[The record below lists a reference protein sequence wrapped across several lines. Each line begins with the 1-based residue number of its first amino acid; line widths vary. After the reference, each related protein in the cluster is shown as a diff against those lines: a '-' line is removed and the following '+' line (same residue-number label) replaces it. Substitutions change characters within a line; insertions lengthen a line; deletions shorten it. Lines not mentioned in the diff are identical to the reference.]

1 MTLKWL
7 SSYAPVDEEFDKVSL
22 LLHGDGTNGSTT
34 IVDSSSSPKAVTAVG
49 DAQISTAQ
57 SKFGGSSLA
66 FDGTGDYLTSAA
78 NSAFDLGSGDYTI
91 ELWVRLIS
99 ASNYGGIVGKGQI
112 GVVNSTAYSLEFD
125 NTSNAIS
132 LWIGNNTPPSFG
144 SYVVTGT
151 TNIRTSAV
159 WTHLAV
165 SRSGNNTRLFVNGTQ
180 EGSTYTTAYTIAA
193 GNPLWIG
200 GGFYAPTTN
209 NINGYIDDL
218 RITKGVARYT
228 ANFTPP
234 TAPFPDL
241 SPSGRVTIEDN
252 SLDVDARQY
261 IINVEEQDGQPLES
275 GVRTAINDFVVDC
288 KSDGIWNAIKAS
300 CILAGARTLDGAL
313 VPLTGGAPTN
323 NNFVSADYDRETG
336 LKGDGSTK
344 YLDSNRNANAQGQN
358 NFHFSVFL
366 TNAGSTNTDRAHI
379 STPFSGIS
387 NSDLSHIRAIA
398 DNRLILRN
406 RNANGDNNNIL
417 PSPAGSTVNFLG
429 SNRNA
434 SNFFS
439 FRRQSVT
446 TNVALGRSASSFPAI
461 DGNMAI
467 FARLGS
473 PASNYSNA
481 RLSFYSI
488 GESLDLAKLDTRV
501 SNLMTAIGAA
511 IP

>member
-228 ANFTPP
+228 SSFTPP

-241 SPSGRVTIEDN
+241 SPTTR
-252 SLDVDARQY
+252 L
-261 IINVEEQDGQPLES
+261 
-275 GVRTAINDFVVDC
+275 TA
-288 KSDGIWNAIKAS
+288 
-300 CILAGARTLDGAL
+300 
-313 VPLTGGAPTN
+313 
-323 NNFVSADYDRETG
+323 
-336 LKGDGSTK
+336 
-344 YLDSNRNANAQGQN
+344 
-358 NFHFSVFL
+358 
-366 TNAGSTNTDRAHI
+366 
-379 STPFSGIS
+379 
-387 NSDLSHIRAIA
+387 
-398 DNRLILRN
+398 
-406 RNANGDNNNIL
+406 
-417 PSPAGSTVNFLG
+417 
-429 SNRNA
+429 
-434 SNFFS
+434 
-439 FRRQSVT
+439 
-446 TNVALGRSASSFPAI
+446 
-461 DGNMAI
+461 
-467 FARLGS
+467 
-473 PASNYSNA
+473 
-481 RLSFYSI
+481 
-488 GESLDLAKLDTRV
+488 
-501 SNLMTAIGAA
+501 
-511 IP
+511 